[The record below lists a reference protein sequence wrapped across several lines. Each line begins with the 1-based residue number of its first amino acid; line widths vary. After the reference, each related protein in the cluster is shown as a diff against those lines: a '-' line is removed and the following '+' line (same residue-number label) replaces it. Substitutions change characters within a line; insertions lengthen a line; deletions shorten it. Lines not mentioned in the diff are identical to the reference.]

1 MKENYQ
7 CSMKNDKS
15 TVHVYELI
23 NSLILFSVCDCDVF
37 NLLKDFWTEPLQVGT
52 TGLGVVMNL
61 VPLPAMMEHVVDFA

>member
-1 MKENYQ
+1 
-7 CSMKNDKS
+7 MKNDKS

-23 NSLILFSVCDCDVF
+23 NSWILFSVWLRCF
-37 NLLKDFWTEPLQVGT
+37 YLLKDFWTEPLQVGT